1 MKSTEESKKETS
13 GSLKKDQ
20 DEYLNELADSL
31 VTSSHPILYGPL
43 YIIIAL
49 TVIGILWASLTKVDE
64 IAIANGKVIP
74 VSGVQI
80 VSSLE
85 GGVLSEVN
93 VREGDIVAEDQ
104 VLMRFDPRRFGSQLR
119 ETEKRRNG
127 LRATAIRLRAEALG
141 IEPNFPADLRKASP
155 TTVSEEYAAFKARKF
170 ALDDSTA
177 LIKQSLETLQAELV
191 LSEKL
196 NKDGMLSDVELA
208 RLRRQYNDYR
218 VQLLDR
224 VNRFRAEANVELA
237 KLESELSQ
245 IGENLI
251 AREDT
256 YDRTILRSPMRAT
269 VKNIRY
275 TTIGQAVPAGVP
287 IMELVP
293 IGEKLIIEAKLKPVD
308 VAYVKEG
315 TKATVKLVAYDYTI
329 YGYLTGKVTYVS
341 PDSIKNESAGP
352 DEEPMYYKVL
362 VTTDSATLTHN
373 DRTYQI
379 IPGMT
384 ASVEIQTGAKTVMH
398 YILKPLM
405 KSDEA
410 FRER

>member
-1 MKSTEESKKETS
+1 
-13 GSLKKDQ
+13 
-20 DEYLNELADSL
+20 
-31 VTSSHPILYGPL
+31 
-43 YIIIAL
+43 
-49 TVIGILWASLTKVDE
+49 
-64 IAIANGKVIP
+64 
-74 VSGVQI
+74 
-80 VSSLE
+80 
-85 GGVLSEVN
+85 
-93 VREGDIVAEDQ
+93 
-104 VLMRFDPRRFGSQLR
+104 
-119 ETEKRRNG
+119 
-127 LRATAIRLRAEALG
+127 
-141 IEPNFPADLRKASP
+141 
-155 TTVSEEYAAFKARKF
+155 
-170 ALDDSTA
+170 
-177 LIKQSLETLQAELV
+177 
-191 LSEKL
+191 
-196 NKDGMLSDVELA
+196 
-208 RLRRQYNDYR
+208 
-218 VQLLDR
+218 
-224 VNRFRAEANVELA
+224 
-237 KLESELSQ
+237 
-245 IGENLI
+245 
-251 AREDT
+251 
-256 YDRTILRSPMRAT
+256 MRAT